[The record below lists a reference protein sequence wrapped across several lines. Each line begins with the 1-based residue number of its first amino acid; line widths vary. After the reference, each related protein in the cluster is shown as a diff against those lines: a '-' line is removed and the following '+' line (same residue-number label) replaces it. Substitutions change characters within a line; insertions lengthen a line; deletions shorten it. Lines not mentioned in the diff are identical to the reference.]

1 MCYKPS
7 GVPVSTNFVVVAVVH
22 GVQWLCV
29 CVVIQAYG
37 DQYISKDTS
46 LMEFL
51 NEGVWFIGVFNDG
64 DSPQTIG
71 YTLNHHCECTSY
83 TLLARWTQLKPR
95 TNMRDTERLTD

>member
-1 MCYKPS
+1 M
-7 GVPVSTNFVVVAVVH
+7 A
-22 GVQWLCV
+22 V
-29 CVVIQAYG
+29 CVVTQAYG

-64 DSPQTIG
+64 DSPQTVG

-83 TLLARWTQLKPR
+83 TLLARWTQTTHRYERHRETDSLTEPNHTRLKV
-95 TNMRDTERLTD
+95 